1 MKSTLMLL
9 VAALGASA
17 FTPPRLFGPP
27 RTRASALAYAKKAV
41 FKAED
46 TDSAAAVTP
55 AVTLPPPLKGSPRA
69 AVATMM
75 VDSWYDKG
83 ERLSNNDPMIQ
94 WIVESWYDNGVRL
107 TPEEVPAPAAVEA
120 PAAEVPAPAAEEAPA
135 EEEAPAA
142 EAEVQA
148 PLPAGM
154 SAAAAARSP
163 KLAAAALKSEAE
175 IAEIQA
181 RLDTFPTKAGTMYT
195 ILTGKLKIAQ
205 SGLAGIIDQ
214 AREAVQ
220 AVADEEDLGLM
231 QVRLTLTAH
240 HSPFTLTLPLPLPL
254 PLPLTLTLSVTF
266 THNPSVAS
274 HRGAR

>member
-1 MKSTLMLL
+1 
-9 VAALGASA
+9 
-17 FTPPRLFGPP
+17 
-27 RTRASALAYAKKAV
+27 
-41 FKAED
+41 
-46 TDSAAAVTP
+46 
-55 AVTLPPPLKGSPRA
+55 
-69 AVATMM
+69 MM

-94 WIVESWYDNGVRL
+94 WIVESWYDNGMRL
-107 TPEEVPAPAAVEA
+107 TPE
-120 PAAEVPAPAAEEAPA
+120 EVPAPAAEEAPA
-135 EEEAPAA
+135 EEEAPA
-142 EAEVQA
+142 AEVQA

-231 QVRLTLTAH
+231 QRVEALQKEMAE
-240 HSPFTLTLPLPLPL
+240 
-254 PLPLTLTLSVTF
+254 
-266 THNPSVAS
+266 VAAAVES
-274 HRGAR
+274 SKVEALQKEMAEVAAAVES

>member
-1 MKSTLMLL
+1 MKSTLLLL
-9 VAALGASA
+9 VAVLGAAA

-107 TPEEVPAPAAVEA
+107 TPEEVPAPAA
-120 PAAEVPAPAAEEAPA
+120 EEAPA
-135 EEEAPAA
+135 EEEAPA
-142 EAEVQA
+142 AEVQA

-181 RLDTFPTKAGTMYT
+181 RLDAFPTKSGTMFGACRIRIT
-195 ILTGKLKIAQ
+195 ASAPSPHPARRTKLTP
-205 SGLAGIIDQ
+205 
-214 AREAVQ
+214 
-220 AVADEEDLGLM
+220 
-231 QVRLTLTAH
+231 T
-240 HSPFTLTLPLPLPL
+240 PTLTLLN
-254 PLPLTLTLSVTF
+254 S
-266 THNPSVAS
+266 
-274 HRGAR
+274 

>member
-1 MKSTLMLL
+1 MKSTLLLL
-9 VAALGASA
+9 VAVLGAAA

-120 PAAEVPAPAAEEAPA
+120 PAAEVQ
-135 EEEAPAA
+135 
-142 EAEVQA
+142 V

-181 RLDTFPTKAGTMYT
+181 RLDAFPTKSGTMYGV
-195 ILTGKLKIAQ
+195 LTGKLKIAQ

-214 AREAVQ
+214 ARANPNPNPNPNPIQ
-220 AVADEEDLGLM
+220 LG
-231 QVRLTLTAH
+231 
-240 HSPFTLTLPLPLPL
+240 
-254 PLPLTLTLSVTF
+254 SV
-266 THNPSVAS
+266 
-274 HRGAR
+274 